1 MPGLLLSLRAEKV
14 AGEKMRSSNVDVLI
28 IGAGPAGLSA
38 AIELKRSGVEKVRVV
53 EREKQ
58 AGGVP
63 RHSFHPGYGVR
74 DLKRFLSGP
83 KYAKFYLERAKK
95 LGVEISTKTTAT
107 DWVDKNT
114 IKLTSP
120 FGLEQVSAKA
130 IVLAT
135 GARERGRS
143 ARAVA
148 GKRPAGIYTTGSLQ
162 QATYLED
169 LYVGKCALIVGAEH
183 VSFSAVMTL
192 KHAGVKTA
200 AMICEEK
207 KHQTVIGVP
216 TLLRLIYRFKLHTST
231 KLLEIQG
238 DKRVTGALLEKNGR
252 KWVESVDTIIFTGD
266 WIPDHELARKADIAI
281 DSRYKSPV
289 VGKDH
294 QVAGSNIYSIGNLIL
309 PIKAAD
315 QCALEARKIAKII
328 AKRLNNLKV

>member
-1 MPGLLLSLRAEKV
+1 MPGLLLPLRAEKV
-14 AGEKMRSSNVDVLI
+14 TRKKMKSSSVDVLI
-28 IGAGPAGLSA
+28 VGAGPAGLSA
-38 AIELKRSGVEKVRVV
+38 AIQLKKSGINNVRVV
-53 EREKQ
+53 EREKY
-58 AGGVP
+58 AGGIP
-63 RHSFHPGYGVR
+63 RHSHHPGYGIR

-83 KYAKFYLERAKK
+83 KYAKYYLDQAKQ
-95 LGVEISTKTTAT
+95 LGVEISTTTTAT

-120 FGLEQVSAKA
+120 SGLEQVSAKA

-148 GKRPAGIYTTGSLQ
+148 GKRPEGIFTTGSLQ

-169 LYVGKCALIVGAEH
+169 LYIGKRALIVGTEH
-183 VSFSAVMTL
+183 VSFSAVITL
-192 KHAGVKTA
+192 KHAGVKTV
-200 AMICEEK
+200 AMIDESK
-207 KHQTVIGVP
+207 KHQTVFGVP
-216 TLLRLIYRFKLHTST
+216 TLLKLIYHFKLRAST

-238 DKRVTGALLEKNGR
+238 DKRVTGALLEKNGK
-252 KWVESVDTIIFTGD
+252 KWVEAVDTIIFTGD

-281 DSRYKSPV
+281 DNRYKSPV

-294 QVAGSNIYSIGNLIL
+294 KIANTNIYGIGNLIL

-328 AKRLNNLKV
+328 ARRLNNLKG

>member
-1 MPGLLLSLRAEKV
+1 MKQSK
-14 AGEKMRSSNVDVLI
+14 VDVLI

-38 AIELKRSGVEKVRVV
+38 AIQLRKSGVKDVRVV
-53 EREKQ
+53 EREKDP
-58 AGGVP
+58 GGIP
-63 RHSFHPGYGVR
+63 RHSHHLGYGIR

-83 KYAKFYLERAKK
+83 RYANFYVERAKK

-120 FGLEQVSAKA
+120 NGLEQVAARA

-162 QATYLED
+162 QATYLEN
-169 LYVGKCALIVGAEH
+169 LYIGKRALIVGSEH
-183 VSFSAVMTL
+183 VSFSAVITL
-192 KHAGVKTA
+192 KHGGVKTV
-200 AMICEEK
+200 AMIDQSS
-207 KHQTVIGVP
+207 KHQTVFGIP
-216 TLLRLIYRFKLHTST
+216 TILKLIYRFKLHTAT

-238 DKRVTGALLEKNGR
+238 DKRVTGALLEKGGKR
-252 KWVESVDTIIFTGD
+252 WVVDVDTIVFTGD

-281 DSRYKSPV
+281 DSRYKSPIV
-289 VGKDH
+289 DKDH
-294 QVAGSNIYSIGNLIL
+294 QVAGANIYSIGNLIL

-315 QCALEARKIAKII
+315 QCALEGRKIAKVI
-328 AKRLNNLKV
+328 AKRLDKVKV

>member
-1 MPGLLLSLRAEKV
+1 MK
-14 AGEKMRSSNVDVLI
+14 SSKVDVLI

-38 AIELKRSGVEKVRVV
+38 AIELKKSGVDNVRVV
-53 EREKQ
+53 EREKY
-58 AGGVP
+58 AGGIP
-63 RHSFHPGYGVR
+63 RHSHHPGYGMR

-83 KYAKFYLERAKK
+83 KYAKYYLDKAKQ
-95 LGVEISTKTTAT
+95 LGVEISTTTTAT

-120 FGLEQVSAKA
+120 NGLEQVSANA

-143 ARAVA
+143 ARTVA
-148 GKRPAGIYTTGSLQ
+148 GKRSAGIYTTGSLQ

-169 LYVGKCALIVGAEH
+169 LYIGKRALIVGTEH
-183 VSFSAVMTL
+183 VSFSAVITL
-192 KHAGVKTA
+192 KHAGVKTV
-200 AMICEEK
+200 AMIDESK
-207 KHQTVIGVP
+207 KHQTVFGIP
-216 TLLRLIYRFKLHTST
+216 TILKLIYRFKLHTAT

-238 DKRVTGALLEKNGR
+238 DKRVTGALLEKNGKR
-252 KWVESVDTIIFTGD
+252 WVVDVDTIIFTGD

-294 QVAGSNIYSIGNLIL
+294 KVANTNIYSIGNLIL

-328 AKRLNNLKV
+328 ARRLNNLKG

>member
-1 MPGLLLSLRAEKV
+1 MPGILLPLRAEKV
-14 AGEKMRSSNVDVLI
+14 TRKKMKSSNVDVLI
-28 IGAGPAGLSA
+28 VGAGPAGLSA
-38 AIELKRSGVEKVRVV
+38 AIQLKKSGVNNVRVV
-53 EREKQ
+53 EREKH
-58 AGGVP
+58 AGGIP
-63 RHSFHPGYGVR
+63 RHSYHPGYGIR

-83 KYAKFYLERAKK
+83 KYAKYYLDQAKQ
-95 LGVEISTKTTAT
+95 LGVEVSTATTAT

-120 FGLEQVSAKA
+120 AGLEQVSAKA

-148 GKRPAGIYTTGSLQ
+148 GKRPVGIFTTGSLQ

-169 LYVGKCALIVGAEH
+169 LYIGKRALIVGTEH
-183 VSFSAVMTL
+183 VSFSATITL
-192 KHAGVKTA
+192 KHAGVKTV
-200 AMICEEK
+200 AMVDESK
-207 KHQTVIGVP
+207 KHQTVFGIP
-216 TLLRLIYRFKLHTST
+216 TLLKLIYHFKLHTST

-238 DKRVTGALLEKNGR
+238 DKRVTGALLEKKGKR
-252 KWVESVDTIIFTGD
+252 WVVDVDTIIFTGD

-289 VGKDH
+289 VGKDYK
-294 QVAGSNIYSIGNLIL
+294 VANTNIYSIGNLIL

-315 QCALEARKIAKII
+315 QCALEAKKIAKLI
-328 AKRLNNLKV
+328 ARRLNNLKG

>member
-1 MPGLLLSLRAEKV
+1 MK
-14 AGEKMRSSNVDVLI
+14 SSKVDVLI

-38 AIELKRSGVEKVRVV
+38 AIELKKSGVDNVRVV
-53 EREKQ
+53 EREKY
-58 AGGVP
+58 AGGIP
-63 RHSFHPGYGVR
+63 RHSHHPGYGMR

-83 KYAKFYLERAKK
+83 KYAKYYLDKAKQ
-95 LGVEISTKTTAT
+95 LGVEISTTTTAT

-120 FGLEQVSAKA
+120 NGLEQVSANA

-169 LYVGKCALIVGAEH
+169 LYIGKRALIVGTEH
-183 VSFSAVMTL
+183 VSFSAVITL
-192 KHAGVKTA
+192 KHAGVKTV
-200 AMICEEK
+200 AMIDESK
-207 KHQTVIGVP
+207 KHQTVFGIP
-216 TLLRLIYRFKLHTST
+216 TILKLIYRFKLHTAT

-238 DKRVTGALLEKNGR
+238 DKRVTGALLEKNGKR
-252 KWVESVDTIIFTGD
+252 WVVDVDTIIFTGD

-294 QVAGSNIYSIGNLIL
+294 KVANTNIYSIGNLIL

-328 AKRLNNLKV
+328 ARRLNNLKG